1 MSYVVH
7 IWEHPQPTSLKAAER
22 LHQYLCDRA
31 SPRYAK
37 WQQLRDEIEARMV
50 SLGTPKEWIEFPIDP
65 EHRER
70 TYGLGFDGP
79 EHFQEVVVQSATLLG
94 FSVYDDEAARLYLPF
109 GYVLTFDGI
118 SRLDWGDGTL
128 PPPRLDGADRD
139 AVMAR
144 CEAAWRPRF
153 EALGFSFRRGEP
165 WRDEIPLVAERVVP
179 VGRQTITISFSL
191 FQGRFSFEVIAA
203 IVPDIPTAV
212 LEASG
217 GITRMQV
224 RGREFRGIAA
234 FMIDH
239 ERGPE
244 MVTTGG
250 GLRNAEYVD
259 RLVPGLFEYLDDEIL
274 PTLDAC
280 TTSEGISRAATCPDQ
295 GPGELLPSRLALA
308 LAWLE
313 GDSTFERFYAEYD
326 KGLSFWDKDW
336 SREVYAALR
345 ALPRDPATA

>member
-70 TYGLGFDGP
+70 TYGLEFDGP

-118 SRLDWGDGTL
+118 SRLDWGDHAL
-128 PPPRLDGADRD
+128 PPPRIDGVDRE
-139 AVMAR
+139 AVMAQ

-165 WRDEIPLVAERVVP
+165 WRDEIPLLAERAVS
-179 VGRQTITISFSL
+179 VGKQSISISFL
-191 FQGRFSFEVIAA
+191 IYKGGLSFDVLAA
-203 IVPDIPTAV
+203 ILPDMPQAV
-212 LEASG
+212 SG
-217 GITRMQV
+217 VIGSVNRIQV
-224 RGREFRGIAA
+224 RGREYRGIAA
-234 FMIDH
+234 LMIDH
-239 ERGPE
+239 ERE
-244 MVTTGG
+244 LLSVGG
-250 GLRNAEYVD
+250 ALRNDEYVD
-259 RLVPGLFEYLDDEIL
+259 RLIKGLFEYLDDEIL
-274 PTLDAC
+274 PMLEAC
-280 TTSEGISRAATCPDQ
+280 TTSEGLLRAAIHPDE
-295 GPGELLPSRLALA
+295 GLGELLPSRLTLA
-308 LAWLE
+308 LAWLG
-313 GDSTFERFYAEYD
+313 GDSMLEHFYAEYD
-326 KGLSFWDKDW
+326 KFLSHWDKDW
-336 SREVYAALR
+336 TRETYDALR